1 MAFRTRLKVM
11 DDFDDA
17 MLSFALVDAYPH
29 VVFEDTHAATQTE
42 RFVRRASIPECTG
55 TVTEVHF
62 VPQAWQ
68 PDFVFPPGTGGPY
81 SGRLMNPPQF
91 TLHYVR
97 CEWFW
102 GAPQGGNWA
111 FDLPTLE
118 SNQMSMNYDRESKE
132 DRAFVAKLWR
142 LFDRLMTNR
151 LKHPLWPKPFMQ
163 ADAKGGDFWAGHHAL
178 EWCLGGDR
186 RMLMG
191 HSIPCD
197 DWAPPDSDWHEDLRR
212 RVVER
217 FGPGISDP
225 TAG

>member
-17 MLSFALVDAYPH
+17 MLSLALEDAYPQ
-29 VVFEDTHAATQTE
+29 VVFEDVNAATRIE
-42 RFVRRASIPECTG
+42 RFVRRESIPECTR
-55 TVTEVHF
+55 TFVFVHF
-62 VPQAWQ
+62 VPEGWE
-68 PDFVFPPGTGGPY
+68 PDFVFPPGGSFPGY
-81 SGRLMNPPQF
+81 LMNPPRYS
-91 TLHYVR
+91 LHYQR

-102 GAPQGGNWA
+102 GVPHGGNWA

-118 SNQMSMNYDRESKE
+118 HAQISINHDRDSKE

-142 LFDRLMTNR
+142 LFDRLMINR
-151 LKHPLWPKPFMQ
+151 LKHPYSPKPFMQ

-212 RVVER
+212 RVIEK
-217 FGPGISDP
+217 FGPGIGDP

>member
-68 PDFVFPPGTGGPY
+68 PDFVFPPGTSGPY

-118 SNQMSMNYDRESKE
+118 GAQMSMNYDRESKE

-142 LFDRLMTNR
+142 LLGRLMTNR
-151 LKHPLWPKPFMQ
+151 LKGGAWPEPLMQ
-163 ADAKGGDFWAGHHAL
+163 ADVKGDMYWAGHHAL
-178 EWCLGGDR
+178 EWCLGGKR
-186 RMLMG
+186 RMLM
-191 HSIPCD
+191 SCRVPCD
-197 DWAPPDSDWHEDLRR
+197 DWAPPDSDWHDALRR
-212 RVVER
+212 RVVEK
-217 FGPGISDP
+217 FGPGIGDP